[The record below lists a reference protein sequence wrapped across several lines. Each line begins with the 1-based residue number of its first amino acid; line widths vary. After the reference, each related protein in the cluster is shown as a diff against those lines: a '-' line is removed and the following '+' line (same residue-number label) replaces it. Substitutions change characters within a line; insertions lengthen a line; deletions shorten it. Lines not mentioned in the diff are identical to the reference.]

1 MQSKSVHIVSLV
13 WYKILPA
20 QFGGQQTIA
29 AFNNA
34 LGKEVSLTCL
44 CSKNNVSSGNENFSI
59 FPLLPT
65 SKLQFINP
73 LTWIFI
79 YQFIKKEKATHVI
92 VEHPYHVIAPWLVRL
107 FLNVKIIHYSH
118 NIEYERFKFLGKPYW
133 RILFLA
139 EYWICRFAKL
149 NVFVTEQDKAAA
161 IKQFSLIKNNCLV
174 IPHPVTTKEFNQKE
188 KAIAS
193 IKSKHAIPNNHSIFL
208 FNGTLDYAPNATAVE
223 AIANQLIP
231 ELNKLNNHFTF
242 VITGRIEDKHY
253 QHLFNLANEQLIIT
267 GKIDNVEAYFLAA
280 NVYVNAVSNGGGV
293 QTKTLEA
300 LSYNLNVVCFEHM
313 LNGIEGQFV
322 QDKIFKVS
330 INNWQQFAQTIFTAL
345 KKEVSTPPAFFEH
358 YSYEK
363 YLPEL
368 LNRIN

>member
-1 MQSKSVHIVSLV
+1 MQLKSVHIVSLV

-34 LGKEVSLTCL
+34 LGKEVRLTCL
-44 CSKNNVSSGNENFSI
+44 CSKNNVAFGNENFSI

-92 VEHPYHVIAPWLVRL
+92 VEHPYHVIASWLVQL
-107 FLNVKIIHYSH
+107 LLDVKIIHYSH

-139 EYWICRFAKL
+139 EYWICRFATL
-149 NVFVTEQDKAAA
+149 NVFVTEHDKTAA
-161 IKQFSLIKNNCLV
+161 IKQFNLNENNCLV
-174 IPHPVTTKEFNQKE
+174 IPHTITNKNLSTINTAIERI
-188 KAIAS
+188 KA
-193 IKSKHAIPNNHSIFL
+193 KHVIPNNHSIFL

-223 AIANQLIP
+223 AIAKQLIP
-231 ELNKLNNHFTF
+231 ELNKINSNFTF
-242 VITGRIEDKHY
+242 IITGRIEDKHY

-267 GKIDNVEAYFLAA
+267 GKIDNVEDYFLSA

-313 LNGIEGQFV
+313 LNGIERQFV
-322 QDKIFKVS
+322 QDKIFIVS

-363 YLPEL
+363 YLPEF

>member
-1 MQSKSVHIVSLV
+1 LQSKSIHIVSLV

-34 LGKEVSLTCL
+34 LGKEVQLTCL
-44 CSKNNVSSGNENFSI
+44 CSKNNVQTGNENFEVY
-59 FPLLPT
+59 PLLPT
-65 SKLQFINP
+65 SKWQFINP
-73 LTWIFI
+73 LTWWFI

-92 VEHPYHVIAPWLVRL
+92 AEHPYHVIASWLL
-107 FLNVKIIHYSH
+107 HTFLKINIIHYSH

-149 NVFVTEQDKAAA
+149 NIFVTEQDKITA
-161 IKQFSLIKNNCLV
+161 IKQFNLIENNCLV
-174 IPHPVTTKEFNQKE
+174 IPHPVTIKDFSNKE
-188 KAIAS
+188 KAIEK
-193 IKSKHAIPNNHSIFL
+193 IKAKHAIPHNHNIFL
-208 FNGTLDYAPNATAVE
+208 FNGTLDYAPNALAVE
-223 AIANQLIP
+223 AIATQLIP
-231 ELNKLNNHFTF
+231 ELNKINNHFTF
-242 VITGRIEDKHY
+242 IITGRIEDKNY
-253 QHLFNLANEQLIIT
+253 QHLFNLATEQLIIT
-267 GKIDNVEAYFLAA
+267 GKVENVADYFLAA

-300 LSYNLNVVCFEHM
+300 LSYHLNVVCFEHM
-313 LNGIEGQFV
+313 LNGIEMQFV
-322 QDKIFKVS
+322 EDKIFIVS

-345 KKEVSTPPAFFEH
+345 TKEVSTPPAFFEH

-363 YLPEL
+363 YLPEF